1 MLERQVGGGGE
12 RVAVAGVGVGVG
24 GGWRSRRSEEGLQR
38 AGGCS

>member
-12 RVAVAGVGVGVG
+12 RVVVVGVGVG
-24 GGWRSRRSEEGLQR
+24 GGWKSRRSEEGLQR